1 MLPPRAAT
9 PVQMGAFRDVVRMS
23 APAPWNSDSV
33 LPPRV
38 TTPVQMGA
46 FRDVVRLSA
55 PATLNSDSVLPPH
68 EILIE

>member
-1 MLPPRAAT
+1 MLPPRVMT
-9 PVQMGAFRDVVRMS
+9 PVQMGAFREVFRLS

-46 FRDVVRLSA
+46 FREVFRLSV